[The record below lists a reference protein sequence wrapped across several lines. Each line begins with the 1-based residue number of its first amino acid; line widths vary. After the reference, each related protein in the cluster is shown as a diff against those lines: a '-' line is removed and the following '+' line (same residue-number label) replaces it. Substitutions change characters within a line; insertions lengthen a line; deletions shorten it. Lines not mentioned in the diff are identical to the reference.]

1 MSTNNASPPQL
12 ERRLGV
18 FDCSML
24 IIGVVIGSGIF
35 MTTGIMSE
43 SLPSPLLLLAAWI
56 LGGLHA
62 LAGGLTYAELGAA
75 MPRAGGQYIFLRE
88 AFGRLP
94 AFLYGWVSFS
104 AYLTGAVAA
113 VAVAFA
119 AFTSTFIPFVS
130 PDNIVIHTPIPISSG
145 QILAVVIIAVF
156 SAINYIGIGIG
167 KTVQNVVT
175 VTKIASIVLFVV
187 AGLAL
192 GKETPDFSAPVL
204 FSNFGSF
211 SVVFGGAL
219 VAVFWTFGGWEYV
232 TAVAG
237 EIRDP
242 QKSLPRSLAIGTVT
256 ATALYILLNL
266 VYLRALPIEE
276 MAGVVTI
283 GETAANV
290 LFGSL
295 GGRLMVVAI
304 IISVLGAL
312 NGAVLTGPRV
322 YYAMAQDG
330 LFFKRAAEV
339 HPRFHTPSKAIIY
352 QCIWASVLT
361 LSGTFE
367 QLITFV
373 VVVNLLLWMAGAA
386 AVFALRKNRPD
397 LSRPYQTWGY
407 PWVPGLFIFF
417 SAAFVVAAAVDA
429 PIESLAGLTFTLL
442 GIPVYLYWNS
452 RKSE

>member
-1 MSTNNASPPQL
+1 MSADHTSSPHL
-12 ERRLGV
+12 ERQLGI

-43 SLPSPLLLLAAWI
+43 SLPSPALLLMAWI

-94 AFLYGWVSFS
+94 AFLYGWVSFT

-130 PDNIVIHTPIPISSG
+130 PDN
-145 QILAVVIIAVF
+145 VIIHAPF
-156 SAINYIGIGIG
+156 AISAGQVGVG

-175 VTKIASIVLFVV
+175 VTKIAAIVLFIA

-192 GKETPDFSAPVL
+192 GRETPDFSASLP
-204 FSNFGSF
+204 FDSFGSIA
-211 SVVFGGAL
+211 VAFGGAL

-237 EIRDP
+237 EIKDP
-242 QKSLPRSLAIGTVT
+242 QRSLPRSLAIGTVT
-256 ATALYILLNL
+256 ATALYVLLNL
-266 VYLRALPIEE
+266 VYLRALPMEE

-283 GETAANV
+283 GETAATS

-339 HPRFHTPSKAIIY
+339 HPRYHTPASAIIY
-352 QCIWASVLT
+352 QGIWAAVLT

-386 AVFALRKNRPD
+386 AVFA
-397 LSRPYQTWGY
+397 QTWGY

-417 SAAFVVAAAVDA
+417 SGAFVAAAALDA
-429 PIESLAGLTFTLL
+429 PMESLAGMAFTLL

-452 RKSE
+452 RKSGG

>member
-1 MSTNNASPPQL
+1 
-12 ERRLGV
+12 
-18 FDCSML
+18 ML

-35 MTTGIMSE
+35 MTSGIMSE
-43 SLPSPLLLLAAWI
+43 ALPSPALLLVVWV

-94 AFLYGWVSFS
+94 AFLYGWVSFT

-130 PDNIVIHTPIPISSG
+130 PDNVIIHAPFAISAG
-145 QILAVVIIAVF
+145 QILAVFMIVLF
-156 SAINYIGIGIG
+156 SAVNYIGVGVG

-175 VTKIASIVLFVV
+175 VTKIAAIVLFIA

-192 GKETPDFSAPVL
+192 GRETPDFSASLP
-204 FSNFGSF
+204 FDSFGSIA
-211 SVVFGGAL
+211 VAFGGAL

-237 EIRDP
+237 EIKDP
-242 QKSLPRSLAIGTVT
+242 QRSLPRSLAIGTVT
-256 ATALYILLNL
+256 ATALYVLLNL
-266 VYLRALPIEE
+266 VYLRALPMEE

-283 GETAANV
+283 GETAATS

-339 HPRFHTPSKAIIY
+339 HPRYHTPASAIIY
-352 QCIWASVLT
+352 QGIWAAVLT

-397 LSRPYQTWGY
+397 MPRPYETWGY

-417 SAAFVVAAAVDA
+417 SGAFVAAAALDA
-429 PIESLAGLTFTLL
+429 PMESLAGMAFTLL

-452 RKSE
+452 RKSGR

>member
-1 MSTNNASPPQL
+1 MSTKNISNPKL
-12 ERRLGV
+12 DRRLGV

-24 IIGVVIGSGIF
+24 IIGVVVGSGIF

-43 SLPSPLLLLAAWI
+43 LLPSPTLLLAAWI

-62 LAGGLTYAELGAA
+62 LAGSLTYAELGAA

-130 PDNIVIHTPIPISSG
+130 PDRNPVPISSG
-145 QILAVVIIAVF
+145 QILAVIIIAVF
-156 SAINYIGIGIG
+156 SAINYLGLGVG
-167 KTVQNVVT
+167 KTVQNVFT
-175 VTKIASIVLFVV
+175 LTKITTIVLFVI

-192 GKETPDFSAPVL
+192 GNETPDFSAPVL
-204 FSNFGSF
+204 FSNFGSIA
-211 SVVFGGAL
+211 VAFGGAL

-237 EIRDP
+237 EIKDP
-242 QKSLPRSLAIGTVT
+242 QKTLPRSLAIGTVT

-266 VYLRALPIEE
+266 VYLRAMPMEE

-352 QCIWASVLT
+352 QFIWASVLT

-386 AVFALRKNRPD
+386 AVFALRKNLPD

-417 SAAFVVAAAVDA
+417 SAAFVIAAAVDA
-429 PIESLAGLTFTLL
+429 PIESLAGLAFTLL
-442 GIPVYLYWNS
+442 GIPVYFYWNS